1 MQPRRDIYRRLI
13 DAAAAEGRIAPAV
26 DPDAVVDLIS
36 GAYQARYL
44 AGDPFPDGWEERVV
58 DAAMAALGAAAPR

>member
-1 MQPRRDIYRRLI
+1 MTRRLSSI
-13 DAAAAEGRIAPAV
+13 LWVLVLVPAPALAQR
-26 DPDAVVDLIS
+26 PMSVVDLIS

-58 DAAMAALGAAAPR
+58 DAAMAALGAPGPR